1 MNIRA
6 SLLLLLAFVC
16 YLEVVAAADK
26 LDVVSYHAAV
36 LVKNGKQTSC
46 EIALIDG
53 SSGFVAATCVVDANG
68 AVDTSSRYEVYTD
81 NYGTRKSVNAPILS
95 GSIRVHPQFKT
106 SSFANNIAIV
116 QFSLSGN
123 PKLKIDVAVDHRTWA
138 STKFVRRSMSNLE
151 NGEWGTPN
159 TGGSE
164 LSRSECAASSGLYS
178 SNYFDFECST
188 DTLPSMVGSQCR
200 VPYGALY
207 GVINGKMGI
216 GGIYSHSVIQGDSI
230 CDSAKTV
237 HYFVLLSN
245 FIAFAENVLGRG
257 VRTLSTGDFMV
268 QSDLY
273 YGMEPEAFA
282 RADSEL
288 IIGGNVFNRNSGE
301 AMMTANGAPEQ
312 ENNGNTAGGQTSSQA
327 SNPAPGTS
335 SAPTNPQPTPGNTDN
350 VPTPT
355 ATSPDGT
362 TDNSGNN
369 SNGNGNG
376 NNSNGN
382 GNSNGNNDNSG
393 NNNNDDSNDDGD
405 NHDDDNNNNDDNNN
419 EDSDN
424 NNNSATAD
432 STNNNSNTDG
442 SNNSDGDD
450 DSSASK
456 SSTKRNPEDDGN
468 APTILSDRLRE
479 TDTFDKDSSNSDSSA
494 SNSDKNND
502 DHDASDVSNSS
513 ESGKGGKKLK
523 GGQIAAIVIC
533 LILFFI
539 LAAVGGYYG
548 LRWYREYRIK
558 RWSPDAVREI
568 LDSHIV
574 ESEMGNA
581 PQPRFDLPSYGNH
594 RGTMFVAAG
603 PNSHD

>member
-16 YLEVVAAADK
+16 YLEVIAAADK
-26 LDVVSYHAAV
+26 LDIISYHAAV

-46 EIALIDG
+46 EVALIDG

-81 NYGTRKSVNAPILS
+81 NYGTRKSANAPILS
-95 GSIRVHPQFKT
+95 GSIRVHPQFKM

-116 QFSLSGN
+116 QFSLPGSPN
-123 PKLKIDVAVDHRTWA
+123 LKIAVAVDHGTWA
-138 STKFVRRSMSNLE
+138 STTFVRRSMSNLSK
-151 NGEWGTPN
+151 GEWGSAK

-178 SNYFDFECST
+178 SNYFDFECSS
-188 DTLPSMVGSQCR
+188 DTLPPMVGSQCG

-216 GGIYSHSVIQGDSI
+216 GGIYSHSVIRGDSI

-237 HYFVLLSN
+237 HYYVLLSN

-257 VRTLSTGDFMV
+257 VVTLSTGDFMV

-273 YGMEPEAFA
+273 YSMEPEAFA

-288 IIGGNVFNRNSGE
+288 IIGGNAFNSNSGE

-312 ENNGNTAGGQTSSQA
+312 ENNGNTSGGQASSQTP
-327 SNPAPGTS
+327 NPAPGTS
-335 SAPTNPQPTPGNTDN
+335 SAPTNPQPTLGNTDN
-350 VPTPT
+350 MSTPT

-362 TDNSGNN
+362 TDNN
-369 SNGNGNG
+369 SDGNG
-376 NNSNGN
+376 NNKNN
-382 GNSNGNNDNSG
+382 NIDGNND
-393 NNNNDDSNDDGD
+393 GD
-405 NHDDDNNNNDDNNN
+405 NDGDNNNNDNNN
-419 EDSDN
+419 D
-424 NNNSATAD
+424 SATAD
-432 STNNNSNTDG
+432 STNNNNANTNG
-442 SNNSDGDD
+442 SNDGDD
-450 DSSASK
+450 DSSDSDSK

-468 APTILSDRLRE
+468 APTILSDRIRE
-479 TDTFDKDSSNSDSSA
+479 TDTSDKDSDSSA
-494 SNSDKNND
+494 SSSDKNNS
-502 DHDASDVSNSS
+502 DHDSSDMSNNS
-513 ESGKGGKKLK
+513 ESGKGSKKLK

-539 LAAVGGYYG
+539 LAAVGGFYG

-581 PQPRFDLPSYGNH
+581 PQPKFDLPSYRNH

>member
-1 MNIRA
+1 MA
-6 SLLLLLAFVC
+6 
-16 YLEVVAAADK
+16 VVAAADK
-26 LDVVSYHAAV
+26 LDIISYHAAV

-81 NYGTRKSVNAPILS
+81 NYGPRKSVNAPILS
-95 GSIRVHPQFKT
+95 GSIRVHPQFKM
-106 SSFANNIAIV
+106 SNFANNIAIV
-116 QFSLSGN
+116 QFSLPGSPN
-123 PKLKIDVAVDHRTWA
+123 LKIAVAVDHGTWA
-138 STKFVRRSMSNLE
+138 STKFVRRSMSNLA
-151 NGEWGTPN
+151 NGEWGTAK

-178 SNYFDFECST
+178 SNYFDFECSS
-188 DTLPSMVGSQCR
+188 DTLPPMVGSQCG

-207 GVINGKMGI
+207 GVIKEKMAI

-230 CDSAKTV
+230 CDSARTV
-237 HYFVLLSN
+237 HYYVLLSN

-257 VRTLSTGDFMV
+257 VMTLSTGDFMV

-273 YGMEPEAFA
+273 YGMEPEVFA
-282 RADSEL
+282 RAESEQ
-288 IIGGNVFNRNSGE
+288 IIGGNAFNRNGGE
-301 AMMTANGAPEQ
+301 AMMTANGAAEQ
-312 ENNGNTAGGQTSSQA
+312 ENNGNNAGGQTSSQA
-327 SNPAPGTS
+327 PNPAPGTS
-335 SAPTNPQPTPGNTDN
+335 SAPTNPQPTPVDTDN
-350 VPTPT
+350 MPT
-355 ATSPDGT
+355 ATATNPDST
-362 TDNSGNN
+362 TDNN
-369 SNGNGNG
+369 SNGNNGNNGNNDGNG
-376 NNSNGN
+376 NNGNGN
-382 GNSNGNNDNSG
+382 GDNNDN
-393 NNNNDDSNDDGD
+393 DVT
-405 NHDDDNNNNDDNNN
+405 
-419 EDSDN
+419 
-424 NNNSATAD
+424 TAD
-432 STNNNSNTDG
+432 STNNNSNTNS
-442 SNNSDGDD
+442 SNDSDGDG
-450 DSSASK
+450 DSSDSK

-479 TDTFDKDSSNSDSSA
+479 TDTSDKNSDSSA
-494 SNSDKNND
+494 LSSDKNND
-502 DHDASDVSNSS
+502 DHDASDMSNSS

-581 PQPRFDLPSYGNH
+581 PQPRFDLPSYRNH

>member
-6 SLLLLLAFVC
+6 SLLLLLALVC

-327 SNPAPGTS
+327 PNPAPGTS
-335 SAPTNPQPTPGNTDN
+335 SAPTNPQPTPGNTDS

-355 ATSPDGT
+355 AT
-362 TDNSGNN
+362 
-369 SNGNGNG
+369 
-376 NNSNGN
+376 
-382 GNSNGNNDNSG
+382 
-393 NNNNDDSNDDGD
+393 
-405 NHDDDNNNNDDNNN
+405 
-419 EDSDN
+419 
-424 NNNSATAD
+424 
-432 STNNNSNTDG
+432 
-442 SNNSDGDD
+442 
-450 DSSASK
+450 
-456 SSTKRNPEDDGN
+456 
-468 APTILSDRLRE
+468 
-479 TDTFDKDSSNSDSSA
+479 
-494 SNSDKNND
+494 
-502 DHDASDVSNSS
+502 
-513 ESGKGGKKLK
+513 
-523 GGQIAAIVIC
+523 
-533 LILFFI
+533 
-539 LAAVGGYYG
+539 
-548 LRWYREYRIK
+548 
-558 RWSPDAVREI
+558 
-568 LDSHIV
+568 
-574 ESEMGNA
+574 
-581 PQPRFDLPSYGNH
+581 
-594 RGTMFVAAG
+594 
-603 PNSHD
+603 

>member
-6 SLLLLLAFVC
+6 SLLLLLALVC

-327 SNPAPGTS
+327 PNPAPGTS
-335 SAPTNPQPTPGNTDN
+335 SAPTNPQPTPGNTDS

-355 ATSPDGT
+355 ATSPD
-362 TDNSGNN
+362 DNSGNN

>member
-6 SLLLLLAFVC
+6 SLLLLLALVC

-327 SNPAPGTS
+327 PNPAPGTS
-335 SAPTNPQPTPGNTDN
+335 SAPTNPQPTPGNTDS

-369 SNGNGNG
+369 SNGNGNNSNGNGNNSNGNG

-382 GNSNGNNDNSG
+382 GNSNGNNDNS
-393 NNNNDDSNDDGD
+393 
-405 NHDDDNNNNDDNNN
+405 
-419 EDSDN
+419 
-424 NNNSATAD
+424 
-432 STNNNSNTDG
+432 
-442 SNNSDGDD
+442 
-450 DSSASK
+450 
-456 SSTKRNPEDDGN
+456 
-468 APTILSDRLRE
+468 
-479 TDTFDKDSSNSDSSA
+479 
-494 SNSDKNND
+494 
-502 DHDASDVSNSS
+502 
-513 ESGKGGKKLK
+513 
-523 GGQIAAIVIC
+523 
-533 LILFFI
+533 
-539 LAAVGGYYG
+539 
-548 LRWYREYRIK
+548 
-558 RWSPDAVREI
+558 
-568 LDSHIV
+568 
-574 ESEMGNA
+574 
-581 PQPRFDLPSYGNH
+581 
-594 RGTMFVAAG
+594 
-603 PNSHD
+603 

>member
-369 SNGNGNG
+369 SNGNGN
-376 NNSNGN
+376 NSNGN

-405 NHDDDNNNNDDNNN
+405 NHDDDDNNDDDNNN